1 MKTEASPKVS
11 VIVPFYQVERYIG
24 QCARSLLGQTYPNI
38 EFLFVDDGSTDRS
51 REILSQA
58 VAEFPGRSEM
68 VRIIGDSH
76 IGVPMIKIRGI
87 EAATGDYLI

>member
-51 REILSQA
+51 REILS
-58 VAEFPGRSEM
+58 GC
-68 VRIIGDSH
+68 G
-76 IGVPMIKIRGI
+76 
-87 EAATGDYLI
+87 